1 MAIFVASLKLRNMKN
16 TIDRDFVLKFG
27 LLFGLVSIA
36 YSVLAYIIGVDYM
49 VSFKNVT
56 FSVIIGVIVL
66 FIAGFQL
73 RKFNNN
79 DLPFSQAFKNLM
91 IIAVLGVFLSVMFDL
106 VLNKV
111 IDPTLQQRVAE
122 VTIDKT
128 ISTMQ
133 NFGVPEEEIDKTYQQ
148 MRQGYEQNDGNQYSF
163 LGVLSSFA
171 FASVFWIIPVLIVSL
186 VAKKTNNSPFE
197 KND

>member
-1 MAIFVASLKLRNMKN
+1 MKN

-36 YSVLAYIIGVDYM
+36 YSVIAYIIGVDYM
-49 VSFKNVT
+49 VSFKNIT

-73 RKFNNN
+73 RKLNNN
-79 DLPFSQAFKNLM
+79 NLPFSQAFKNLM

>member
-1 MAIFVASLKLRNMKN
+1 MAIFVASLKLSKMKN
-16 TIDRDFVLKFG
+16 TLDRDFLLKFA

-36 YSVLAYIIGVDYM
+36 YSVLAYVLGVDYM

-56 FSVIIGVIVL
+56 FSVIIGVVVL

-73 RKFNNN
+73 RKLNNN
-79 DLPFSQAFKNLM
+79 NLPFSQAFKNLM

-122 VTIDKT
+122 ATIEKT
-128 ISTMQ
+128 MSTMQ
-133 NFGVPEEEIDKTYQQ
+133 SFGMSDEELDKTYEQ
-148 MRQGYEQNDGNQYSF
+148 MRQSYEQNDGNQYSF
-163 LGVLSSFA
+163 MGVLSSFA
-171 FASVFWIIPVLIVSL
+171 FASLFWIIPVLIVSL